1 MIVFQNVSMSY
12 RRGRA
17 ALHDVTLS
25 ISREEFVFVTGP
37 NGAGKS
43 TLLKLLTLQERPSQ
57 GVIVVNGLDTAL
69 IENGALPAYRR
80 KIGIVFQDTR
90 LFPNRTVFENVS
102 LPLRISGASGRKV
115 RELTNAGLETAGL
128 HDFAARRADELS
140 GGELRRVAIARAIV
154 GRPQILLADEPT
166 DSLSPQASRE
176 IMDLLLQI
184 SRSGVTTLVATHDRD
199 AVDLLRR
206 RVVRLEDGRVT
217 ADLSSGEFDAVLEP
231 V

>member
-1 MIVFQNVSMSY
+1 MIVLQNVSKLY
-12 RRGRA
+12 RKDRP
-17 ALHDVTLS
+17 ALRDVTLS
-25 ISREEFVFVTGP
+25 IAREEFVFVTGP

-43 TLLKLLTLQERPSQ
+43 TLLKLLILQERPSE
-57 GVIVVNGLDTAL
+57 GVIVVDGLDTAL
-69 IENGALPAYRR
+69 VVNGAIPAYRR

-90 LFPNRTVFENVS
+90 LFHNRTVFENVS
-102 LPLRISGASGRKV
+102 LPLRISGSSGRKV
-115 RELTNAGLETAGL
+115 REMTNAGLKTTGL
-128 HDFAARRADELS
+128 DDFASRRADELS

-154 GRPQILLADEPT
+154 SRPQILLADEPT

-184 SRSGVTTLVATHDRD
+184 SRSGVTTLVATHDRG

-217 ADLSSGEFDAVLEP
+217 VDRSSGAFDAVLESA
-231 V
+231 

>member
-1 MIVFQNVSMSY
+1 MIVLQNVTKLY
-12 RRGRA
+12 RKNRS

-25 ISREEFVFVTGP
+25 VAREEFVFVTGP

-43 TLLKLLTLQERPSQ
+43 TLLKLLTLQERPSE
-57 GVIVVNGLDTAL
+57 GVIVVDGLDTAL
-69 IENGALPAYRR
+69 VANGAIPAYRR

-90 LFPNRTVFENVS
+90 LFTNRTVFENVS

-115 RELTNAGLETAGL
+115 RERTNAVLETAGL
-128 HDFAARRADELS
+128 YDFASRRADELS

-217 ADLSSGEFDAVLEP
+217 ADVSSGEFDAVLKP
-231 V
+231 A

>member
-1 MIVFQNVSMSY
+1 MIVLQNVTKLYSKDRS
-12 RRGRA
+12 
-17 ALHDVTLS
+17 ALRDVTLS
-25 ISREEFVFVTGP
+25 IAREEFVFITGP

-43 TLLKLLTLQERPSQ
+43 TLLKLLTLQERPSE
-57 GVIVVNGLDTAL
+57 GVIVVDGLDTGLVA
-69 IENGALPAYRR
+69 NGAVPAYRR

-115 RELTNAGLETAGL
+115 RERTNAVLETAGL
-128 HDFAARRADELS
+128 HDFASRRADELS
-140 GGELRRVAIARAIV
+140 GGELRRVAIARAII
-154 GRPQILLADEPT
+154 GSPHTLLADEPT

-217 ADLSSGEFDAVLEP
+217 ADVSSGEFDAVLEP
-231 V
+231 A

>member
-1 MIVFQNVSMSY
+1 MIVLQNVTKLY
-12 RRGRA
+12 RKNRS

-25 ISREEFVFVTGP
+25 VAREEFVFVTGP

-43 TLLKLLTLQERPSQ
+43 TLLKLLTLQERPSE
-57 GVIVVNGLDTAL
+57 GVIVVDGLDTAL
-69 IENGALPAYRR
+69 VANGAIPAYRR
-80 KIGIVFQDTR
+80 KIGIVFQDAR
-90 LFPNRTVFENVS
+90 LFTNRTVFENVS

-115 RELTNAGLETAGL
+115 RERTNAVLETAGL
-128 HDFAARRADELS
+128 HDFASRRADELS

-217 ADLSSGEFDAVLEP
+217 ADVSSGEFDAVLKP
-231 V
+231 A

>member
-1 MIVFQNVSMSY
+1 MIVLQNVTKLYSKDRS
-12 RRGRA
+12 
-17 ALHDVTLS
+17 ALRDVTLS
-25 ISREEFVFVTGP
+25 IAREEFVFVTGP

-43 TLLKLLTLQERPSQ
+43 TLLKLLTLQERPSE
-57 GVIVVNGLDTAL
+57 GVIVVDGLDTGLVA
-69 IENGALPAYRR
+69 NGAVPAYRR

-115 RELTNAGLETAGL
+115 RERTNAVLETAGL
-128 HDFAARRADELS
+128 HDFASRRADELS

-154 GRPQILLADEPT
+154 GSPHILLADEPT

-217 ADLSSGEFDAVLEP
+217 ADVSSGEFDAVLEP
-231 V
+231 A

>member
-1 MIVFQNVSMSY
+1 MIVLQNVTKLY
-12 RRGRA
+12 RKGRS
-17 ALHDVTLS
+17 ALRDVTLS
-25 ISREEFVFVTGP
+25 IAREEFVFVTGP

-43 TLLKLLTLQERPSQ
+43 TLLKLLTLQERPSE
-57 GVIVVNGLDTAL
+57 GVIVVDGLDTAL
-69 IENGALPAYRR
+69 VANGAIPAYRR

-115 RELTNAGLETAGL
+115 RERTNAVLETAGL
-128 HDFAARRADELS
+128 HDFASRRADELS

-217 ADLSSGEFDAVLEP
+217 ADVSSGEFDAVLEP
-231 V
+231 A

>member
-1 MIVFQNVSMSY
+1 MIVLQNVTKLY
-12 RRGRA
+12 RKDRP
-17 ALHDVTLS
+17 ALRDVTLS
-25 ISREEFVFVTGP
+25 IAREEFVFVTGP

-43 TLLKLLTLQERPSQ
+43 TLLKLLTLQERPSE
-57 GVIVVNGLDTAL
+57 GVIVVDGLDTAL
-69 IENGALPAYRR
+69 VANGAIPAYRR

-90 LFPNRTVFENVS
+90 LFPNRTVFGNVS
-102 LPLRISGASGRKV
+102 LPLRISGVSGRKV
-115 RELTNAGLETAGL
+115 RERTNAVLETAGL
-128 HDFAARRADELS
+128 HDFASRRADELS

-217 ADLSSGEFDAVLEP
+217 ADVSSGEFDAVLESA
-231 V
+231 

>member
-1 MIVFQNVSMSY
+1 MIVLQNVTKLYSKDRS
-12 RRGRA
+12 
-17 ALHDVTLS
+17 ALRDVTLS
-25 ISREEFVFVTGP
+25 IAREEFVFITGP

-43 TLLKLLTLQERPSQ
+43 TLLKLLTLQERPSE
-57 GVIVVNGLDTAL
+57 GVIVVDGLDTGLVA
-69 IENGALPAYRR
+69 NGAVPAYRR

-115 RELTNAGLETAGL
+115 RERTNAVLETAGL
-128 HDFAARRADELS
+128 HDFASRRADELS

-154 GRPQILLADEPT
+154 GSPHILLAVEPT

-217 ADLSSGEFDAVLEP
+217 ADVSSGEFDAVLEP
-231 V
+231 A

>member
-1 MIVFQNVSMSY
+1 MIVLQNVTKLY
-12 RRGRA
+12 RKNRS

-25 ISREEFVFVTGP
+25 VAREEFVFVTGP

-43 TLLKLLTLQERPSQ
+43 TLLKLLTLQERPSE
-57 GVIVVNGLDTAL
+57 GVIVVDGLDTAL
-69 IENGALPAYRR
+69 VANGAIPAYRR

-115 RELTNAGLETAGL
+115 RERTNTVLETAGL
-128 HDFAARRADELS
+128 HDFASRRADELS

-217 ADLSSGEFDAVLEP
+217 ADVSSGEFDAVLKP
-231 V
+231 A

>member
-1 MIVFQNVSMSY
+1 MIVLQNVTMLY
-12 RRGRA
+12 RKGRS
-17 ALHDVTLS
+17 ALRDVTLS
-25 ISREEFVFVTGP
+25 IAREEFVFVTGP

-43 TLLKLLTLQERPSQ
+43 TLLKLLTLQERPSE
-57 GVIVVNGLDTAL
+57 GVIVVDGLDTAL
-69 IENGALPAYRR
+69 VANGAIPAYRR

-115 RELTNAGLETAGL
+115 RERTNAVLETAGL
-128 HDFAARRADELS
+128 HDFASRRADELS

-154 GRPQILLADEPT
+154 SRPQILLADEPT

-217 ADLSSGEFDAVLEP
+217 ADVSSGEFDAVLEP
-231 V
+231 A

>member
-1 MIVFQNVSMSY
+1 MIVLQNVTKLYSKDRS
-12 RRGRA
+12 
-17 ALHDVTLS
+17 ALRDVTLS
-25 ISREEFVFVTGP
+25 IAREEFVFITGP

-43 TLLKLLTLQERPSQ
+43 TLLKLLTLQERPSE
-57 GVIVVNGLDTAL
+57 GVIVVDGLDTGLVA
-69 IENGALPAYRR
+69 NGAVPAYRR

-115 RELTNAGLETAGL
+115 RERTNAVLETAGL
-128 HDFAARRADELS
+128 HDFASRRADELS
-140 GGELRRVAIARAIV
+140 GGELRRVAIARAII
-154 GRPQILLADEPT
+154 GSPHILLADEPT

-217 ADLSSGEFDAVLEP
+217 ADVSSGEFDAVLEP
-231 V
+231 A

>member
-1 MIVFQNVSMSY
+1 MIVLQNVTKLYSKDRS
-12 RRGRA
+12 
-17 ALHDVTLS
+17 ALRDVTLS
-25 ISREEFVFVTGP
+25 IAREEFVFITGP

-43 TLLKLLTLQERPSQ
+43 TLLKLLTLQERPSE
-57 GVIVVNGLDTAL
+57 GVIVVDGLDTGLVA
-69 IENGALPAYRR
+69 NGAVPAYRR

-115 RELTNAGLETAGL
+115 RERTNAVLETAGL
-128 HDFAARRADELS
+128 HDFASRRADELS

-154 GRPQILLADEPT
+154 GSPHILLADEPT

-217 ADLSSGEFDAVLEP
+217 ADVSSGEFDAVLEP
-231 V
+231 A

>member
-1 MIVFQNVSMSY
+1 MIVLQNVTKLY
-12 RRGRA
+12 RKDRP
-17 ALHDVTLS
+17 ALRDVTLS
-25 ISREEFVFVTGP
+25 IAREEFVFVTGP

-43 TLLKLLTLQERPSQ
+43 TLLKLLTLQERPSE
-57 GVIVVNGLDTAL
+57 GVIVVDGLDTAL
-69 IENGALPAYRR
+69 VANGAIPAYRR

-90 LFPNRTVFENVS
+90 LFPNRTVFGNVS

-115 RELTNAGLETAGL
+115 RERTNAVLETAGL
-128 HDFAARRADELS
+128 HDFASRRADELS

-217 ADLSSGEFDAVLEP
+217 ADVSSGEFDAVLEP
-231 V
+231 A

>member
-1 MIVFQNVSMSY
+1 MIVLQNVTKLY
-12 RRGRA
+12 RKNRS

-25 ISREEFVFVTGP
+25 VAREEFVFVTGP

-43 TLLKLLTLQERPSQ
+43 TLLKLLTLQERPSD
-57 GVIVVNGLDTAL
+57 GVIVVDGLDTAL
-69 IENGALPAYRR
+69 VANGAIPAYRR

-90 LFPNRTVFENVS
+90 LFTNRTVFENVS

-115 RELTNAGLETAGL
+115 RERTNTVLETAGL
-128 HDFAARRADELS
+128 HDFASRRADELS

-217 ADLSSGEFDAVLEP
+217 ADVSSGEFDAVLKP
-231 V
+231 A